1 MDNITKIWVDEKYT
15 VDLWRISGMSVAHC
29 SICWLTVNQLT
40 DQHYWPI
47 CQSISRP
54 TLGQL
59 LLDVLAHMSTYR
71 TLYSRPT
78 DVGREVDWEL
88 ANNYV
93 DWCGDQELANM
104 STDTRPRGAQTRC
117 EGIINKSNLNLL
129 SPKSDQ
135 RQISPCNIT
144 AL

>member
-1 MDNITKIWVDEKYT
+1 
-15 VDLWRISGMSVAHC
+15 MSVAHC

-88 ANNYV
+88 AN
-93 DWCGDQELANM
+93 M
-104 STDTRPRGAQTRC
+104 STDTQPRGAQTRC